1 MFSGKNE
8 EKLSVELLD
17 MAVDTSEVIN
27 IKNSKVVYINGA
39 GKLKE
44 VYKEVED
51 LKNSYLAQIRLNDIP
66 LIQINTDYYI
76 STIECLLATG
86 YGIENA
92 NCKEILEIQ
101 EKINSDFISLEDS
114 IETITPLLKLLN
126 NGFYMVADV
135 ECYPTDGNGNFFWN
149 VPNDLVLNPAIAMKC
164 LRDDDFTYIGRQ
176 PVYLYPTQTTDACN
190 SERVDY
196 YIEKFK
202 KMSDNEPRAIVYNC
216 GEFINFIIDGH
227 HKACAAALLGKS
239 LKCILIKKA
248 GYFMESEKGKW
259 VDKLYFFSLYE
270 KATSKNVPK
279 KYLPFKKNEMKIEK
293 LNEIKLEDGRVNK
306 RKWENKYLDSVE
318 NYPSLER
325 YANIVNASINFEF
338 KITDELIKKYVNSF
352 DENSQKMMK
361 KIIYILMY
369 TESLEKLQKI
379 VIKYA
384 KNSLNHKIDKD
395 LKLMIYNILFQ
406 MKNNSEVEQIFIDY
420 IVYNEDRD
428 DPVLELINSYWK

>member
-1 MFSGKNE
+1 MFFGKNKKE
-8 EKLSVELLD
+8 LSVELVD
-17 MAVDTSEVIN
+17 VEVDTSEMIN
-27 IKNSKVVYINGA
+27 IKDSRVIYINGA

-126 NGFYMVADV
+126 NGFYMIADV

-149 VPNDLVLNPAIAMKC
+149 VPNDLVLNPATAMKC

-176 PVYLYPTQTTDACN
+176 PVYLYPTQTTDAYN

-227 HKACAAALLGKS
+227 HKACAAALLGKP

-338 KITDELIKKYVNSF
+338 KITDELIKKYVNTF
-352 DENSQKMMK
+352 DENSQEMMK

-428 DPVLELINSYWK
+428 DPVLKLANSYWK

>member
-8 EKLSVELLD
+8 EKLSVELVD
-17 MAVDTSEVIN
+17 MAVDTSEIIN

-176 PVYLYPTQTTDACN
+176 PVYLYPTQTTDAYN

-216 GEFINFIIDGH
+216 GEFINFMIDGH
-227 HKACAAALLGKS
+227 HKACAAALLGKP

-270 KATSKNVPK
+270 KATSKNIPK

-293 LNEIKLEDGRVNK
+293 LNEIKLEDGQVNK
-306 RKWENKYLDSVE
+306 RKWENKYLDSVK
-318 NYPSLER
+318 NFPSLEK

-338 KITDELIKKYVNSF
+338 KITDELIKKYVNIF
-352 DENSQKMMK
+352 DENSQEMMK

-428 DPVLELINSYWK
+428 DPVLKLANSYWK

>member
-1 MFSGKNE
+1 MFFKKNK
-8 EKLSVELLD
+8 EKLSVELVD

-51 LKNSYLAQIRLNDIP
+51 LKNSYLVQIRLNDIP

-149 VPNDLVLNPAIAMKC
+149 VPNDLVLNPATAMKC

-176 PVYLYPTQTTDACN
+176 PVYLYPTQTTDAYN

-227 HKACAAALLGKS
+227 HKACAAALLGKP

-293 LNEIKLEDGRVNK
+293 LNEIKLEDGQVNK
-306 RKWENKYLDSVE
+306 RKWENKYLDSVK
-318 NYPSLER
+318 NFPSLEK
-325 YANIVNASINFEF
+325 YSNIVNASINFEF
-338 KITDELIKKYVNSF
+338 KITDELIKKYVNIF
-352 DENSQKMMK
+352 DENSQEMMK

>member
-1 MFSGKNE
+1 MFLGKNK
-8 EKLSVELLD
+8 EKLSVELVD

-126 NGFYMVADV
+126 NGFYMIADV

-149 VPNDLVLNPAIAMKC
+149 VPNDLVLNPATAMKC

-176 PVYLYPTQTTDACN
+176 PVYLYPTQTTDAYN

-338 KITDELIKKYVNSF
+338 KITDELIKKYVNIF
-352 DENSQKMMK
+352 DENSQEMMK

-395 LKLMIYNILFQ
+395 LKLTIYNILFQ
-406 MKNNSEVEQIFIDY
+406 MKNNQEVEQIFIDY
-420 IVYNEDRD
+420 IVYNEDKD
-428 DPVLELINSYWK
+428 DPILKIVNSYWK

>member
-1 MFSGKNE
+1 MFFKKNK
-8 EKLSVELLD
+8 EKLSVELVD
-17 MAVDTSEVIN
+17 IAVDTSEVIN

-101 EKINSDFISLEDS
+101 EKINLDFISLEDS

-126 NGFYMVADV
+126 NGFYMIADV

-149 VPNDLVLNPAIAMKC
+149 VPNDLVLNPATAMKC

-176 PVYLYPTQTTDACN
+176 PVYLYPTQTTDAYN

-196 YIEKFK
+196 YIEKLK
-202 KMSDNEPRAIVYNC
+202 KMNDNEPRAIVYNC

-227 HKACAAALLGKS
+227 HKACAAALLGKP

-270 KATSKNVPK
+270 KVTSKNVPK
-279 KYLPFKKNEMKIEK
+279 KYLPLKKNEMKIEK

-338 KITDELIKKYVNSF
+338 KITDELIKKYVNIF
-352 DENSQKMMK
+352 DENSQEMMK

-395 LKLMIYNILFQ
+395 LKLIIYNILFQ
-406 MKNNSEVEQIFIDY
+406 IKNNTEVEQIFIDY

-428 DPVLELINSYWK
+428 DPVLKLANSYWK

>member
-1 MFSGKNE
+1 MFFKKNK
-8 EKLSVELLD
+8 EKLSVELVD

-51 LKNSYLAQIRLNDIP
+51 LKNSYLVQIRLNDIP

-149 VPNDLVLNPAIAMKC
+149 VPNDLVLNPATAMKC

-176 PVYLYPTQTTDACN
+176 PVYLYPTQTTDAYN

-227 HKACAAALLGKS
+227 HKACAAALLGKP

-270 KATSKNVPK
+270 KATSKNIPK

-293 LNEIKLEDGRVNK
+293 LNEIKLEDGQVNK
-306 RKWENKYLDSVE
+306 RKWENKYLDSVK
-318 NYPSLER
+318 NFPSLEK
-325 YANIVNASINFEF
+325 YVNIVNASINFEF
-338 KITDELIKKYVNSF
+338 KITDELIKKYVNIF
-352 DENSQKMMK
+352 DENSQEMMK

>member
-1 MFSGKNE
+1 MFLGKNK
-8 EKLSVELLD
+8 EKLSVELVD

-126 NGFYMVADV
+126 NGFYMIADV

-149 VPNDLVLNPAIAMKC
+149 VPNDLVLNPATAMKC

-176 PVYLYPTQTTDACN
+176 PVYLYPTQTTDAYN

-227 HKACAAALLGKS
+227 HKACATALLGKS

-338 KITDELIKKYVNSF
+338 KITDELIKKYVNTF
-352 DENSQKMMK
+352 DENSQEMMK

-428 DPVLELINSYWK
+428 DPVLELINSYWE

>member
-17 MAVDTSEVIN
+17 MAVDTSEMIN
-27 IKNSKVVYINGA
+27 IKDSRVVYINGA
-39 GKLKE
+39 GKLREVRKE
-44 VYKEVED
+44 VKN
-51 LKNSYLAQIRLNDIP
+51 LKNGYLSQIRLNNVP
-66 LIQINTDYYI
+66 LIQMNKEYI
-76 STIECLLATG
+76 PTIESLLATG

-101 EKINSDFISLEDS
+101 GKINSDFISLENS
-114 IETITPLLKLLN
+114 IKTIIPLLKLLD
-126 NGFYMVADV
+126 NGFYMIADA

-149 VPNDLVLNPAIAMKC
+149 VPNNMVLNPATAEKC
-164 LRDDDFTYIGRQ
+164 LIDNDFTYIAGQ
-176 PVYLYPTQTTDACN
+176 PAYLYPTQTTDVYN
-190 SERVDY
+190 PERIEY
-196 YIEKFK
+196 YIEKLK
-202 KMSDNEPRAIVYNC
+202 KMNDNNEPRAIVYNF
-216 GEFINFIIDGH
+216 GQFINFIIDGH
-227 HKACAAALLGKS
+227 HKACAAALLGKP

-248 GYFMESEKGKW
+248 GYFSSYEKGKW
-259 VDKLYFFSLYE
+259 ISKLYFFSIFE
-270 KATSKNVPK
+270 KSILKNVPK
-279 KYLPFKKNEMKIEK
+279 KYLPFKKDEMEIEK
-293 LNEIKLEDGRVNK
+293 LNEIKLENGKVNK
-306 RKWENKYLDSVE
+306 RKWENKYLDSVK
-318 NYPSLER
+318 NFPSLEK

-338 KITDELIKKYVNSF
+338 KITDELIKKYVNIF
-352 DENSQKMMK
+352 DENSQEMMK

-395 LKLMIYNILFQ
+395 LKLTIYNILFQ
-406 MKNNSEVEQIFIDY
+406 MKNNQEVEQIFIDY

>member
-8 EKLSVELLD
+8 EKLSVELVD

-126 NGFYMVADV
+126 NGFYMIADV

-149 VPNDLVLNPAIAMKC
+149 VPNDLVLNPATAMKC

-176 PVYLYPTQTTDACN
+176 PVYLYPTQTTDAYN

-196 YIEKFK
+196 YIEKLK

-227 HKACAAALLGKS
+227 HKACAAALLGKP

-270 KATSKNVPK
+270 KVTSKNVPK

-318 NYPSLER
+318 NYPSLEK

-338 KITDELIKKYVNSF
+338 KITDELIKKYVNIF
-352 DENSQKMMK
+352 DENSQEMMK

-428 DPVLELINSYWK
+428 DPVLEFINSYWK

>member
-1 MFSGKNE
+1 MFLGKNK
-8 EKLSVELLD
+8 EKLSVELVD

-126 NGFYMVADV
+126 NGFYMIADV

-149 VPNDLVLNPAIAMKC
+149 VPNDLVLNPATAMKC

-176 PVYLYPTQTTDACN
+176 PVYLYPTQTTDAYN

-196 YIEKFK
+196 YIEKLK

-227 HKACAAALLGKS
+227 HKACAAALLGKP

-270 KATSKNVPK
+270 KVTSKNVPK

-318 NYPSLER
+318 NYPSLEK

-338 KITDELIKKYVNSF
+338 KITDELIKKYVNTF
-352 DENSQKMMK
+352 DENSQEMMK

-406 MKNNSEVEQIFIDY
+406 MKNNTEVEQIFIDY

>member
-1 MFSGKNE
+1 MFLGKNK
-8 EKLSVELLD
+8 EKLSVELVD

-126 NGFYMVADV
+126 NGFYMIADV

-149 VPNDLVLNPAIAMKC
+149 VPNDLVLNPATAMKC

-176 PVYLYPTQTTDACN
+176 PVYLYPTQTTDAYN

-196 YIEKFK
+196 YIEKLK
-202 KMSDNEPRAIVYNC
+202 KMNDNEPRAIVYNC

-227 HKACAAALLGKS
+227 HKACAAALLGKP

-270 KATSKNVPK
+270 KVTSKNVPK
-279 KYLPFKKNEMKIEK
+279 KYLPLKKNEMKIEK

-338 KITDELIKKYVNSF
+338 KITDELIKKYVNTF
-352 DENSQKMMK
+352 DENSQEMMK

-406 MKNNSEVEQIFIDY
+406 IKNNTEVEQIFIDY

>member
-1 MFSGKNE
+1 MFFRKNK
-8 EKLSVELLD
+8 EKLSVELVD
-17 MAVDTSEVIN
+17 VEVDTSEMIN
-27 IKNSKVVYINGA
+27 IKDSRVVYINGA
-39 GKLKE
+39 GKLREVRKE
-44 VYKEVED
+44 VKN
-51 LKNSYLAQIRLNDIP
+51 LKNGYLSQIRLNNVP
-66 LIQINTDYYI
+66 LIQMNKEYI
-76 STIECLLATG
+76 PTIESLLATG

-101 EKINSDFISLEDS
+101 GKINSDFISLENS
-114 IETITPLLKLLN
+114 IKTMTPLLKLLD
-126 NGFYMVADV
+126 NGFYMIADA

-149 VPNDLVLNPAIAMKC
+149 VPNNMVLNPATAEKC
-164 LRDDDFTYIGRQ
+164 LIDNDFTYIAGQ
-176 PVYLYPTQTTDACN
+176 PAYLYPTQTTDVYN
-190 SERVDY
+190 PKRIDY

-202 KMSDNEPRAIVYNC
+202 KMNDNNEPRAIVYNF
-216 GEFINFIIDGH
+216 GQFINFIIDGH
-227 HKACAAALLGKS
+227 HKACAAALLGKP

-248 GYFMESEKGKW
+248 GYFSSYEKGKW
-259 VDKLYFFSLYE
+259 TSKLYFFSIVE
-270 KATSKNVPK
+270 KLILKNVPK
-279 KYLPFKKNEMKIEK
+279 KYLPFKKDEMEIEK
-293 LNEIKLEDGRVNK
+293 LNEIKLENGQVNK
-306 RKWENKYLDSVE
+306 RKWENKYLDSVK
-318 NYPSLER
+318 NFPSLEK

-338 KITDELIKKYVNSF
+338 KITDELIKKYVNIF
-352 DENSQKMMK
+352 DENSQEMMK

-428 DPVLELINSYWK
+428 DPVLKLANSYWK

>member
-1 MFSGKNE
+1 MFFKKNK
-8 EKLSVELLD
+8 EKLSVELVD

-51 LKNSYLAQIRLNDIP
+51 LKNSYLVQIRLNDIP

-149 VPNDLVLNPAIAMKC
+149 VPNDLVLNPATAMKC

-176 PVYLYPTQTTDACN
+176 PVYLYPTQTTDAYN

-227 HKACAAALLGKS
+227 HKACAAALLGKP

-293 LNEIKLEDGRVNK
+293 LNEIKLEDGQVNK
-306 RKWENKYLDSVE
+306 RKWENKYLDSVK
-318 NYPSLER
+318 NFPSLEK
-325 YANIVNASINFEF
+325 YSNIVNASINFEF
-338 KITDELIKKYVNSF
+338 KITDELIKKYVNIF
-352 DENSQKMMK
+352 DENSQEMMK

-420 IVYNEDRD
+420 IVYNEDKD

>member
-1 MFSGKNE
+1 MFLGKNK
-8 EKLSVELLD
+8 EKLSVELVD

-126 NGFYMVADV
+126 NGFYMIADV
-135 ECYPTDGNGNFFWN
+135 KCYPTDGNRNFFWN
-149 VPNDLVLNPAIAMKC
+149 VPNDLVLNPATAMKC

-176 PVYLYPTQTTDACN
+176 PVYLYPTQTTDAYN

-338 KITDELIKKYVNSF
+338 KITDELIKKYVNTF
-352 DENSQKMMK
+352 DENSQEMMK

-369 TESLEKLQKI
+369 TESLEKFQKI

-395 LKLMIYNILFQ
+395 LKLTIYNILFQ
-406 MKNNSEVEQIFIDY
+406 MKNNQEVEQIFIDY
-420 IVYNEDRD
+420 IVYNEDKD
-428 DPVLELINSYWK
+428 DPILKIVNSYWK

>member
-1 MFSGKNE
+1 MFFKKNK
-8 EKLSVELLD
+8 EKLSVELVD

-51 LKNSYLAQIRLNDIP
+51 LKNSYLVQIRLNDIP

-101 EKINSDFISLEDS
+101 EKINSDFISLEDF

-149 VPNDLVLNPAIAMKC
+149 VPNDLVLNPATAMKC

-176 PVYLYPTQTTDACN
+176 PVYLYPTQTTDAYN

-227 HKACAAALLGKS
+227 HKACAAALLGKP

-293 LNEIKLEDGRVNK
+293 LNEIKLEDGQVNK
-306 RKWENKYLDSVE
+306 RKWENKYLDSVK
-318 NYPSLER
+318 NFPSLEK

-338 KITDELIKKYVNSF
+338 KITDELIKKYVNIF
-352 DENSQKMMK
+352 DENSQEMMK

-406 MKNNSEVEQIFIDY
+406 IKNNTEVEQIFIDY

-428 DPVLELINSYWK
+428 DPVLKLANSYWE

>member
-1 MFSGKNE
+1 MFFKKNK
-8 EKLSVELLD
+8 EKLSVELVD

-126 NGFYMVADV
+126 NGFYMIADV

-149 VPNDLVLNPAIAMKC
+149 VPNDLVLNPATAMKC

-176 PVYLYPTQTTDACN
+176 PVYLYPTQTTDAYN

-196 YIEKFK
+196 YIEKLK

-227 HKACAAALLGKS
+227 HKACADALLGKP

-279 KYLPFKKNEMKIEK
+279 KYLPFKKNEMEIEK

-306 RKWENKYLDSVE
+306 RKWENKYLDSVK
-318 NYPSLER
+318 NFPSLEK
-325 YANIVNASINFEF
+325 YVNIVNASINFEF
-338 KITDELIKKYVNSF
+338 KITDELIKKYVNIF
-352 DENSQKMMK
+352 DENSQEMMK

>member
-1 MFSGKNE
+1 MFFKKNK
-8 EKLSVELLD
+8 EKLSVELVD

-149 VPNDLVLNPAIAMKC
+149 VPNDLVLNPATAMKC

-176 PVYLYPTQTTDACN
+176 PVYLYPTQTTDAYN

-227 HKACAAALLGKS
+227 HKACAAALLGKP

-293 LNEIKLEDGRVNK
+293 LNEIKLEDGQVNK
-306 RKWENKYLDSVE
+306 RKWENKYLDSVK
-318 NYPSLER
+318 NFPSLEK

-338 KITDELIKKYVNSF
+338 KITDELIKKYVNIF
-352 DENSQKMMK
+352 DENSQEMMK

>member
-1 MFSGKNE
+1 MFLGKNK
-8 EKLSVELLD
+8 EKLSVELVD
-17 MAVDTSEVIN
+17 IAVDTSEVIN

-126 NGFYMVADV
+126 NGFYMIADV

-149 VPNDLVLNPAIAMKC
+149 VPNDLVLNPATAMKC

-176 PVYLYPTQTTDACN
+176 PVYLYPTQTTDAYN

-196 YIEKFK
+196 YIEKLK
-202 KMSDNEPRAIVYNC
+202 KMNDNEPRAIVYNC

-227 HKACAAALLGKS
+227 HKACAAALLGKP

-259 VDKLYFFSLYE
+259 VEKLYFFSLYE
-270 KATSKNVPK
+270 KVTSKNVPK
-279 KYLPFKKNEMKIEK
+279 KYLPLKKNEMKIEK
-293 LNEIKLEDGRVNK
+293 LNEIKLEDLRVNK

-338 KITDELIKKYVNSF
+338 KITDELIKKYVNTF
-352 DENSQKMMK
+352 DENSQEMMK

-406 MKNNSEVEQIFIDY
+406 MKNNQEVEQIFIDY
-420 IVYNEDRD
+420 IVYNEDKD
-428 DPVLELINSYWK
+428 DPILKIVNSYWK

>member
-8 EKLSVELLD
+8 EKLSVELVD

-126 NGFYMVADV
+126 NGFYMIADV

-149 VPNDLVLNPAIAMKC
+149 VPNDLVLNPATAMKC

-176 PVYLYPTQTTDACN
+176 PVYLYPTQTTDAYN

-196 YIEKFK
+196 YIEKLK

-227 HKACAAALLGKS
+227 HKACAAALLGKP

-270 KATSKNVPK
+270 KVTSKNVPK

-293 LNEIKLEDGRVNK
+293 LNEIKLEDGQVNK
-306 RKWENKYLDSVE
+306 RKWENKYLDSVK
-318 NYPSLER
+318 NFPSLEK

-338 KITDELIKKYVNSF
+338 KITDELIKKYVNIF
-352 DENSQKMMK
+352 DENSQEMMK

-428 DPVLELINSYWK
+428 DPVLEFINSYWK

>member
-1 MFSGKNE
+1 MFFKKNK
-8 EKLSVELLD
+8 EKLSVELVD

-51 LKNSYLAQIRLNDIP
+51 LKNSYLVQIRLNDIP

-149 VPNDLVLNPAIAMKC
+149 VPNDLVLNPATAMKC

-176 PVYLYPTQTTDACN
+176 PVYLYPTQTTDAYN

-227 HKACAAALLGKS
+227 HKACAAALLGKP

-293 LNEIKLEDGRVNK
+293 LNEIKLEDGQVNK
-306 RKWENKYLDSVE
+306 RKWENKYLDSVK
-318 NYPSLER
+318 NFPSLEK

-338 KITDELIKKYVNSF
+338 KITDELIKKYVNIF
-352 DENSQKMMK
+352 DENSQEMMK

-428 DPVLELINSYWK
+428 DPVLKLANSYWK

>member
-1 MFSGKNE
+1 MFLGKNK
-8 EKLSVELLD
+8 EKLSVELVD

-101 EKINSDFISLEDS
+101 EKINLDFISLEDS

-126 NGFYMVADV
+126 NGFYMIADV

-149 VPNDLVLNPAIAMKC
+149 VPNDLVLNPATAMKC

-176 PVYLYPTQTTDACN
+176 PVYLYPTQTTDAYN

-196 YIEKFK
+196 YIEKLK
-202 KMSDNEPRAIVYNC
+202 KMNDNEPRAIVYNC

-227 HKACAAALLGKS
+227 HKACAAALLGKP

-270 KATSKNVPK
+270 KVTSKNVPK
-279 KYLPFKKNEMKIEK
+279 KYLPLKKNEMKIEK

-338 KITDELIKKYVNSF
+338 KITDELIKKYVNTF
-352 DENSQKMMK
+352 DENSQEMMK

-395 LKLMIYNILFQ
+395 LKLTIYNILFQ
-406 MKNNSEVEQIFIDY
+406 MKNNQEVEQIFIDY
-420 IVYNEDRD
+420 IVYNEDKD
-428 DPVLELINSYWK
+428 DPILKIVNSYWK

>member
-1 MFSGKNE
+1 MFLGKNK
-8 EKLSVELLD
+8 EKLSVELVD

-101 EKINSDFISLEDS
+101 EKINLDFISLEDS

-126 NGFYMVADV
+126 NGFYMIADV

-149 VPNDLVLNPAIAMKC
+149 VPNDLVLNPATAMKC

-176 PVYLYPTQTTDACN
+176 PVYLYPTQTTDAYN

-196 YIEKFK
+196 YIEKLK
-202 KMSDNEPRAIVYNC
+202 KMNDNEPRAIVYNC

-227 HKACAAALLGKS
+227 HKACAAALLGKP

-248 GYFMESEKGKW
+248 GYFSSYEKGKW
-259 VDKLYFFSLYE
+259 ISKLYFFSIFE
-270 KATSKNVPK
+270 KSILKNVPK
-279 KYLPFKKNEMKIEK
+279 KYLPFKKDEMEIEK
-293 LNEIKLEDGRVNK
+293 LNEIKLENGQVNK
-306 RKWENKYLDSVE
+306 RKWENKYLDSVK
-318 NYPSLER
+318 NFPSLEK

-338 KITDELIKKYVNSF
+338 KITDELIKKYVNTF
-352 DENSQKMMK
+352 DENSQEMMK

-428 DPVLELINSYWK
+428 DPVLKLANSYWK

>member
-318 NYPSLER
+318 NYPSLEK

-338 KITDELIKKYVNSF
+338 KITDELIKKYVNIF
-352 DENSQKMMK
+352 DENSQEMMK

>member
-1 MFSGKNE
+1 MFFKKNK
-8 EKLSVELLD
+8 EKLSVELVD

-126 NGFYMVADV
+126 NGFYMIADV

-176 PVYLYPTQTTDACN
+176 PVYLYPTQTTDAYN

-227 HKACAAALLGKS
+227 HKACAAALLGKP

-270 KATSKNVPK
+270 KATSKNIPK

-293 LNEIKLEDGRVNK
+293 LNEIKLEDGQVNK
-306 RKWENKYLDSVE
+306 RKWENKYLDSVK
-318 NYPSLER
+318 NFPSLEK
-325 YANIVNASINFEF
+325 YVNIVNASINFEF
-338 KITDELIKKYVNSF
+338 KITDELIKKYVNIF
-352 DENSQKMMK
+352 DENSQEMMK

>member
-1 MFSGKNE
+1 MFLGKNK
-8 EKLSVELLD
+8 EKLSVELVD

-44 VYKEVED
+44 VYKEVEN

-149 VPNDLVLNPAIAMKC
+149 VPNDLVLNPATAMKC

-338 KITDELIKKYVNSF
+338 KITDELIKKYVNTF
-352 DENSQKMMK
+352 DENSQEMMK

-369 TESLEKLQKI
+369 TESLEKFQKI

-395 LKLMIYNILFQ
+395 LKLTIYNILFQ
-406 MKNNSEVEQIFIDY
+406 MKNNQEVEQIFIDY
-420 IVYNEDRD
+420 IVYNEDKD
-428 DPVLELINSYWK
+428 DPILKIVNSYWK

>member
-44 VYKEVED
+44 VYKEVEN

-126 NGFYMVADV
+126 NGFYMIADV

-149 VPNDLVLNPAIAMKC
+149 VPNDLVLNPATAMKC

-176 PVYLYPTQTTDACN
+176 PVYLYPTQTTDAYN

-202 KMSDNEPRAIVYNC
+202 KMSDNEPRVIVYNC
-216 GEFINFIIDGH
+216 GEFINFMIDGH
-227 HKACAAALLGKS
+227 HKACAAALLGKP

-270 KATSKNVPK
+270 KVTSKNVPK

-318 NYPSLER
+318 NYPSLEK

-338 KITDELIKKYVNSF
+338 KITDELIKKYVNIF
-352 DENSQKMMK
+352 DENSQEMMK

-420 IVYNEDRD
+420 IVYNEDKD